1 MTDIESQ
8 RAFIANIKKMFS
20 DIEEAYA
27 KEKDPIARC
36 ELAIGYLKL
45 GSYLEDF
52 GILST
57 KRI

>member
-1 MTDIESQ
+1 
-8 RAFIANIKKMFS
+8 
-20 DIEEAYA
+20 EAYA